1 MNASSIENYPGLQN
15 MVVEVLDELEIG
27 YHIKDAGRIFF
38 QVTGD
43 SGTLECEIQTD
54 DEKDWRSL
62 GVSIASPTYVPK
74 ARFPQV
80 SEWILRRN
88 FALKLG
94 AYHLDLDDGNIQ
106 FRLGVLLGDSLA
118 TSDIVR
124 SNLLAAF
131 HVMDSSVPEI
141 MKVAFSEHTALE
153 VIQEAERQNAEDEAA
168 PDAPLQ

>member
-1 MNASSIENYPGLQN
+1 M
-15 MVVEVLDELEIG
+15 
-27 YHIKDAGRIFF
+27 
-38 QVTGD
+38 
-43 SGTLECEIQTD
+43 
-54 DEKDWRSL
+54 
-62 GVSIASPTYVPK
+62 PK